1 MFSTKHNISTKS
13 SNTSLPLNLS
23 TKQQPRK
30 KSRNIQNDV
39 KVIHGDYVDGDEY
52 STDDGEVESTVD
64 DDQSTSSPR
73 QKQPQKS
80 QSVSSLVTET
90 DTSCKAGDVRGGKK
104 NRLFGRFKKGG
115 KTKS

>member
-1 MFSTKHNISTKS
+1 LK
-13 SNTSLPLNLS
+13 LS
-23 TKQQPRK
+23 TKQQPHE

-52 STDDGEVESTVD
+52 STDDGEDESTVG

-80 QSVSSLVTET
+80 QSVSSLVTDT
-90 DTSCKAGDVRGGKK
+90 DTSSKAGDVRDGKK
-104 NRLFGRFKKGG
+104 KKFRLFGRSKKGG